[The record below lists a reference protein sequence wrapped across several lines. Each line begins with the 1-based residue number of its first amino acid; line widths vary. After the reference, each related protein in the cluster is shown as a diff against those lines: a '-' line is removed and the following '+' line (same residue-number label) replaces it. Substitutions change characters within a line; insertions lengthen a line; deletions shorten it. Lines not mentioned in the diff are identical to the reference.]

1 MIEESQKKLCVTL
14 ICARDFEDH
23 HKGDI
28 VVANAFAH
36 ALADFTNLSIIC
48 LSSNKEK
55 SFFIIN
61 NQRIQIFKIQRPQLL
76 EIIVGVIKSLVTLR
90 PLQYALCSNKRVK
103 KKVIKHLKELG
114 SDTTISI
121 TSRAWAM
128 HLGNVGIYNYV
139 HLVDVLS
146 KNFDSFANNQKRYI
160 KKLFYKIEARRL
172 KKDEEIIN
180 NIATGV
186 WQVAARDNE
195 VDKPN
200 RIIIPIVYSL
210 IENSS
215 PKEKIR
221 TNEIVFLGT
230 LSYWPNVEAVHWF
243 VDNVFPIVHKSLP
256 NIIFKIAG
264 KGKIKLDSRVYSV
277 PGVEVVGAVTNTV
290 YFLSQAAV
298 IVVPVHKGTGMQNKI
313 LEAGWLGKEIVC
325 TKFAAEPFNKAC
337 KEGLRI
343 ADDAE
348 QFAREVIDSV
358 QNPRSQKV
366 MQAWARS
373 VKQSYSVESLRK
385 HLSKILFSDI

>member
-215 PKEKIR
+215 PEEKIR